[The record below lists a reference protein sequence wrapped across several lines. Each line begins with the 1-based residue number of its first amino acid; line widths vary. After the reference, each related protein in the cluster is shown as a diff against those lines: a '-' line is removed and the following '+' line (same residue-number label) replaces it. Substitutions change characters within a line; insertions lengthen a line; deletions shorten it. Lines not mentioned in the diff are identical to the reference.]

1 MQTKENPGAL
11 AGATEA
17 VHPHHTNDK
26 GNCTLARKRRAKKA
40 GTHFLITPANGDPF
54 RIVVTGRN
62 LWALESLCEAGPK
75 GCTPIQNP
83 APRWSHYIRE
93 LRLLGVEI
101 QTLKERH
108 GGKYPGSHGRYVLLS
123 NVVKEAIGG
132 APC

>member
-1 MQTKENPGAL
+1 MLKKENPGAL

-17 VHPHHTNDK
+17 FDPLQSHEK
-26 GNCTLARKRRAKKA
+26 GICTLARKRRAKKA
-40 GTHFLITPANGDPF
+40 GTSFQITPANGDPF

-62 LWALESLCEAGPK
+62 LWALESLCDAGPK

-123 NVVKEAIGG
+123 KVVKEAIGG
-132 APC
+132 ASC